1 VCERGQLL
9 GSDPK
14 DKKRRIHPDKRVP
27 PLRAER
33 LQFGDQASC
42 RRKGRVLGVKI
53 RQWKSTVWG
62 AVRLTDFVNFARYRS
77 YAKVATR
84 KKSTPKTGGN
94 KGFFGS
100 AALDPRI
107 FVKCLLRGCDRDLR
121 TPEVMTYR
129 HVAGVTSN
137 V

>member
-1 VCERGQLL
+1 MEIYRLGGCAANRFCEFCQIPVVCE
-9 GSDPK
+9 SSNK
-14 DKKRRIHPDKRVP
+14 
-27 PLRAER
+27 E
-33 LQFGDQASC
+33 
-42 RRKGRVLGVKI
+42 
-53 RQWKSTVWG
+53 
-62 AVRLTDFVNFARYRS
+62 
-77 YAKVATR
+77 
-84 KKSTPKTGGN
+84 KSTPKTGGN